1 MFTVQG
7 IEVLGTPLGTDVY
20 IRDFMAQ
27 NCLKITRDVEKLE
40 PLTDDF
46 THFQLIQMTMNIH
59 TPYMS
64 VNITLSLQE
73 QILSVQH
80 VHVDMA
86 IENTILKKDTR
97 GSFQLLGKNDHD
109 LAVTVIQ
116 KPHILGGFGL
126 TPNVISQTSVKV
138 VMASRF
144 LGLV

>member
-27 NCLKITRDVEKLE
+27 NCLKITRDVEKFE
-40 PLTDDF
+40 PLTDGF

-64 VNITLSLQE
+64 VNITLSSQE

-86 IENTILKKDTR
+86 IANVANVLQTFI
-97 GSFQLLGKNDHD
+97 S
-109 LAVTVIQ
+109 A
-116 KPHILGGFGL
+116 FG
-126 TPNVISQTSVKV
+126 Q
-138 VMASRF
+138 
-144 LGLV
+144 G

>member
-116 KPHILGGFGL
+116 KPHVLGGFGL